1 VQVILEVLPGVLKL
15 WINVLPSMLLG
26 CFLGNLFHNT
36 AFLHRLG
43 RGMRPLARLGH
54 LPAGCA
60 TSLTLCLVNRIAA
73 YTMLAELK
81 NTGLIRARDVV
92 VSFLVSAL
100 PTSLYFITFFIGPV
114 VISSL
119 GWSTGVTY
127 LSIYLGINI
136 LVSGVGLLM
145 GKFLLPLPEQGKE
158 EDEQSWRAVQ
168 EPWREKLIVAAR
180 RTLPAF
186 RRLAL
191 VFMPVTLLVSI
202 LLHTPLMDQMMR
214 QVNPAL
220 NYLGLPGV
228 TIIVITTGVMSMIA
242 GIATLGPILQAGLVT
257 PYEAI
262 TTLLIASVLHYLYE
276 FWSGGL
282 PTNISIFG
290 PKLGGKVSLTALLV
304 RESATCLALGLVV
317 LLRRHVY

>member
-1 VQVILEVLPGVLKL
+1 MSFAPVLAVE
-15 WINVLPSMLLG
+15 
-26 CFLGNLFHNT
+26 NLHT
-36 AFLHRLG
+36 HIPTPEG
-43 RGMRPLARLGH
+43 
-54 LPAGCA
+54 
-60 TSLTLCLVNRIAA
+60 I
-73 YTMLAELK
+73 
-81 NTGLIRARDVV
+81 IRAVNG
-92 VSFLVSAL
+92 VSFQIRPGRVLGLVGESGCGKSITCLSVLGLLNGTGRVINGRIRLKGRDILDL
-100 PTSLYFITFFIGPV
+100 PPEEMRKIRGKEIGMIMLYFITFFIGPV

-127 LSIYLGINI
+127 LSIYLGINL

-145 GKFLLPLPEQGKE
+145 GKLLLPLPEQGKE
-158 EDEQSWRAVQ
+158 EDEQSREAVR

-242 GIATLGPILQAGLVT
+242 GIGTLKAGRNFFLV
-257 PYEAI
+257 Y
-262 TTLLIASVLHYLYE
+262 
-276 FWSGGL
+276 
-282 PTNISIFG
+282 
-290 PKLGGKVSLTALLV
+290 
-304 RESATCLALGLVV
+304 
-317 LLRRHVY
+317 

>member
-1 VQVILEVLPGVLKL
+1 
-15 WINVLPSMLLG
+15 MLLG
-26 CFLGNLFHNT
+26 CLLGNLFHDT

-43 RGMRPLARLGH
+43 QGMRPLARLGH

-81 NTGLIRARDVV
+81 NTELIKARDVV

-100 PTSLYFITFFIGPV
+100 PTSLYFIAFFIGPMI
-114 VISSL
+114 ISSL
-119 GWSTGVTY
+119 GWFTGAAY
-127 LSIYLGINI
+127 LFVYLGINI
-136 LVSGVGLLM
+136 MVTVAGLLM
-145 GKFLLPLPEQGKE
+145 GRFILPMPDQGKE
-158 EDEQSWRAVQ
+158 EGKQSR
-168 EPWREKLIVAAR
+168 EPVKKSWREKLIVAVR

-186 RRLAL
+186 RRVAL

-202 LLHTPLMDQMMR
+202 LLHSQLVDQMIQ
-214 QVNPAL
+214 QVTPAL
-220 NYLGLPGV
+220 SYLGLPGV
-228 TIIVITTGVMSMIA
+228 TVIVITTGMVSTIA
-242 GIATLGPILQAGLVT
+242 GIGTLGPILQAGLVT
-257 PYEAI
+257 PCEAI
-262 TTLLIASVLHYLYE
+262 TTLLVTSALHYLYE

-290 PKLGGKVSLTALLV
+290 PGLGGKVSLTALLV

-317 LLRRHVY
+317 LLT

>member
-1 VQVILEVLPGVLKL
+1 MLPGVLKL

-43 RGMRPLARLGH
+43 QGMRPLAQLGH

-81 NTGLIRARDVV
+81 NTGLIKARDVV

-100 PTSLYFITFFIGPV
+100 PTSLYFIVFFIGPV

-119 GWSTGVTY
+119 GWFTGVAY
-127 LSIYLGINI
+127 LFIYLGTNI
-136 LVSGVGLLM
+136 IVSCVGLLM
-145 GKFLLPLPEQGKE
+145 GKFLLPLPEQGQEK
-158 EDEQSWRAVQ
+158 DEPSWIVIR

-186 RRLAL
+186 CRLAT

-202 LLHTPLMDQMMR
+202 LIHTSLMDQIMR
-214 QVNPAL
+214 QIDPAL
-220 NYLGLPGV
+220 NYLGLPGL
-228 TIIVITTGVMSMIA
+228 TIIVITTGMMSMIA
-242 GIATLGPILQAGLVT
+242 DIGTLGPILQAGLVT
-257 PYEAI
+257 PCEAI
-262 TTLLIASVLHYLYE
+262 TTLLITSVLHYLYE

-290 PKLGGKVSLTALLV
+290 PKLGSKVSLAALLV

-317 LLRRHVY
+317 LLT

>member
-1 VQVILEVLPGVLKL
+1 MQVILEVLPDVLKL

-43 RGMRPLARLGH
+43 QGMRPLARLGN

-60 TSLTLCLVNRIAA
+60 TSLTLCMVNRIAA

-81 NTGLIRARDVV
+81 NTGLIRAWDVV
-92 VSFLVSAL
+92 VAFLVSAL
-100 PTSLYFITFFIGPV
+100 PTSLYFIAFFIGPV

-119 GWSTGVTY
+119 GWHTGVTY

-136 LVSGVGLLM
+136 IVSGVGMLM

-158 EDEQSWRAVQ
+158 EAGPSRETVR
-168 EPWREKLIVAAR
+168 EPWREKFIMAVR

-191 VFMPVTLLVSI
+191 VFIPVTLVVSI
-202 LLHTPLMDQMMR
+202 LLHTPLMDQIMHK
-214 QVNPAL
+214 VDPAL

-228 TIIVITTGVMSMIA
+228 TIIVITTGVMSMVA
-242 GIATLGPILQAGLVT
+242 GIGTLGPILQAGLVT
-257 PYEAI
+257 PCEAI
-262 TTLLIASVLHYLYE
+262 TTLLITSVLHYLYE

-290 PKLGGKVSLTALLV
+290 PRLGSKVSLAALLV
-304 RESATCLALGLVV
+304 RESATCLALGLIV
-317 LLRRHVY
+317 LLT